1 MEEKFMFWLVVFI
14 WFFPAKNYLF
24 KVSKWS
30 SAIRCESFS
39 NENSRTT
46 VIKKKKKKK
55 KISDEIWCFK
65 LLKLT
70 DWYRAV
76 NTDWFVDIGWL
87 NDWTC

>member
-1 MEEKFMFWLVVFI
+1 MI
-14 WFFPAKNYLF
+14 DYG
-24 KVSKWS
+24 
-30 SAIRCESFS
+30 
-39 NENSRTT
+39 
-46 VIKKKKKKK
+46 KKKKK

-70 DWYRAV
+70 DWYQAV